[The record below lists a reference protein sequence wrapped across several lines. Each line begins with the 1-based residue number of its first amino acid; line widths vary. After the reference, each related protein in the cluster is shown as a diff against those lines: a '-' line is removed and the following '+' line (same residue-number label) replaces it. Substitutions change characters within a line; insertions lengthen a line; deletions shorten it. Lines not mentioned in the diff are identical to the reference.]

1 LIETHMESVMPKSG
15 PAEPAQPIQGDQPLT
30 LDVLRQ
36 LVGNDWS
43 RLPGSTLVVLSRD
56 TEGNLYSPF
65 STYALARYSPTYELT
80 GEVYPLESELAADA
94 ELRELFT
101 NVPDN
106 ARAALVLYPLG

>member
-1 LIETHMESVMPKSG
+1 MESAMPNSG
-15 PAEPAQPIQGDQPLT
+15 PAEPTPSGDVEDQGDQPLT

-36 LVGNDWS
+36 LVGNEWAG
-43 RLPGSTLVVLSRD
+43 LPGETLVVLSRD

-65 STYALARYSPTYELT
+65 STYAHGRYSPVYDLT

-94 ELRELFT
+94 ELRELF
-101 NVPDN
+101 PKIPAN